1 MRVHMVIAAGTVA
14 NVRGPPDARL
24 RASAA
29 AGEYPGILTVV
40 KVDKMSVSF
49 EATLGNE
56 ARRTARE
63 NSDGLS
69 SWPAEAAAR
78 KLRADALREFLD
90 EWETEFGAVT
100 SEELARAEADLG
112 LGAGEPEA

>member
-1 MRVHMVIAAGTVA
+1 
-14 NVRGPPDARL
+14 
-24 RASAA
+24 
-29 AGEYPGILTVV
+29 
-40 KVDKMSVSF
+40 MSVSF

-56 ARRTARE
+56 TRRTARE
-63 NSDGLS
+63 DSDGLS

-90 EWETEFGAVT
+90 EWEAEFGAVT